1 MTNEYTALSKFYE
14 EIIYDENYKNWMQ
27 FILNTV
33 KANALGVK
41 GLDVACGTGILTRL
55 LKKNGFDI
63 VGVDVSQDMLNVAQQ
78 KSYQEK
84 LNIQYLKGDMKS
96 FKALERVDFITV
108 INDGLN
114 YLESKFLEKTFK
126 NFYNSL
132 KKGGVLIFDV
142 SSPYKLKNIL
152 GNNAFGDDGE
162 NLSYLWLNNFNEESS
177 SVEISLSIFEKC
189 GNVYKRYTETQIQYA
204 HTKETLLKNL
214 KEVGFSLVSVTDDFG
229 NPLKED
235 SERILFILK
244 K

>member
-1 MTNEYTALSKFYE
+1 MTNEYTELSKFYE
-14 EIIYDENYKNWMQ
+14 EIIYDENYHNWMQ

-33 KANALGVK
+33 KTNTLGSK
-41 GLDVACGTGILTRL
+41 GLDVACGSGILTRL
-55 LKKNGFDI
+55 LKKSGFDI
-63 VGVDVSQDMLNVAQQ
+63 TGIDISQDMLNVAQQ

-84 LNIQYLKGDMKS
+84 LNIKYLKEDMKCLKS
-96 FKALERVDFITV
+96 LDKVDFITV

-114 YLESKFLEKTFK
+114 YVEGKYLQKTFK

-162 NLSYLWLNNFNEESS
+162 NLSYLWLNSYDENTL
-177 SVEISLSIFEKC
+177 SVDISLSIFEKC
-189 GNVYKRYTETQIQYA
+189 GEVYKRYNESQIQYA
-204 HTKETLLKNL
+204 HSKETLLEKL
-214 KEVGFSLVSVTDDFG
+214 QEVGFNLVSITDDFG
-229 NPLKED
+229 NPLKENTQ
-235 SERILFILK
+235 RILFVLK